1 MSIHLARRM
10 AGVRP
15 SAIRELLRLGADASV
30 TSFGGGYPDAS
41 LFPIDE
47 LATVYA
53 HLLVREHAEALQYTT
68 SNGLP
73 VLRAQVAERLTRD
86 GAPCTADDV
95 LIIQGGQQGLDLAA
109 KLVVDPG
116 DVIVTENPTFLG
128 ALIAFAPTE
137 PTYAPVRTDGDG
149 MDVDDLQ
156 RVLEQHPGARL
167 LYTVPD
173 FQNPTGVTLALER
186 RHRLLELADEHDLLV
201 VEDTPYR
208 ALRYEGTS
216 LPTLL
221 SLDAQGRV
229 LHLGSFSKIL
239 APGLRLGW
247 AVGSPD
253 VVERLGLLKLAAD
266 TQNSTLNMA
275 ATSGYLEAYDIDAHL
290 ADALP
295 VYRHKRDLMLATM
308 DATFPDEVLRTRPDG
323 GLFVWL
329 TFPEGFDAADFL
341 TRVLLPEAKVAY
353 VPGATFYPVTQEPHH
368 ARMSFSGVPDDRLV
382 DGVSRMG
389 RLLHRELG
397 GPAVIGASGGT
408 TRSG

>member
-1 MSIHLARRM
+1 MTPRLARRM
-10 AGVRP
+10 SGVRP
-15 SAIRELLRLGADASV
+15 SAIRELLRLGADPSV

-41 LFPIDE
+41 LFPVEE
-47 LATVYA
+47 LASVYA
-53 HLLVREHAEALQYTT
+53 HLLVAEHAEALQYTT

-73 VLRAQVAERLTRD
+73 VLREQVAKRLTDD
-86 GAPCTADDV
+86 GAPRTADDV

-137 PTYAPVRTDGDG
+137 PTYAPVRTGEHG
-149 MDVDDLQ
+149 MDTVDLQ
-156 RVLEQHPGARL
+156 RVLERHPDARM

-173 FQNPTGVTLALER
+173 FQNPTGATLTLER
-186 RHRLLELADEHDLLV
+186 RHRLLELANEHDVLV

-208 ALRYEGTS
+208 SHRYEGES

-221 SLDAQGRV
+221 SLDTEGRV

-247 AVGSPD
+247 ATGSPD
-253 VVERLGLLKLAAD
+253 LVERLGLLKLAAD

-275 ATSGYLEAYDIDAHL
+275 ATAAYLEAYDIDAHL
-290 ADALP
+290 ARARP
-295 VYRHKRDLMLATM
+295 VYRRKRDLMLETM
-308 DATFPDEVLRTRPDG
+308 DATFPDEVLRTRPGG

-329 TFPEGFDAADFL
+329 TFPGGFDAADFL
-341 TRVLLPEAKVAY
+341 ARVLLPEAKVAY
-353 VPGATFYPVTQEPHH
+353 VPGATFFPVDQEPNH
-368 ARMSFSGVPDDRLV
+368 ARLSFSGVPDDRLV
-382 DGVSRMG
+382 DGVTRMG
-389 RLLHRELG
+389 HLLKRELG
-397 GPAVIGASGGT
+397 A
-408 TRSG
+408 